1 MPRFFVEKKNIS
13 DTYITI
19 SGDDARHIG
28 RSLRMKLSEK
38 ITVCC
43 QNTDYEC
50 EIKSISDEEVVARI
64 ISVKKNISEP
74 DILLTLFQAVPKAD
88 KLEFIVQKAVEL
100 GAAQI
105 VPVLT
110 RRCVAKYDEK
120 SFAKKLVRLQKIA
133 KEAAMQSGRGI
144 VPKISS
150 VITLNDYC
158 ERLDDFDLNLLCYE
172 GGGRKFSE
180 IDSLKEAKS
189 VSLFIGSEGG
199 FDEEEVLKATQR
211 GAVPVTLGNRILRC
225 ETAPI
230 CAISIIMNLS
240 GNI

>member
-50 EIKSISDEEVVARI
+50 EIKSISDEEVVASI

-74 DILLTLFQAVPKAD
+74 DISLTLFQAVPKAD

-120 SFAKKLVRLQKIA
+120 SFSKKLVRLQKIA

-150 VITLNDYC
+150 IITLNDYC
-158 ERLDDFDLNLLCYE
+158 ERIDDFDLNLLCYE
-172 GGGRKFSE
+172 GGGRKLSN

-189 VSLFIGSEGG
+189 VSLFIGSEG
-199 FDEEEVLKATQR
+199 
-211 GAVPVTLGNRILRC
+211 
-225 ETAPI
+225 
-230 CAISIIMNLS
+230 
-240 GNI
+240 

>member
-19 SGDDARHIG
+19 CGDDARHIG

-43 QNTDYEC
+43 QNTDYKC
-50 EIKSISDEEVVARI
+50 EIKSISDEEVVASI

-74 DILLTLFQAVPKAD
+74 DISLTLFQAVPKAD

-144 VPKISS
+144 VPRISS
-150 VITLNDYC
+150 IITLNDYC
-158 ERLDDFDLNLLCYE
+158 EHLDDFDLNLLCYE
-172 GGGRKFSE
+172 GGGRKLSE
-180 IDSLKEAKS
+180 IDSLNEAKS

>member
-50 EIKSISDEEVVARI
+50 EIKSISDEEVVASI

-74 DILLTLFQAVPKAD
+74 DISLTLFQAVPKAD

-144 VPKISS
+144 VPQISS
-150 VITLNDYC
+150 IISLNDYC

-172 GGGRKFSE
+172 GGGRKLRE
-180 IDSLKEAKS
+180 IVSLKEAKS
-189 VSLFIGSEGG
+189 VNHFIGSEGG